1 MNDLEKQD
9 DQILESDIVNID
21 VPDESET
28 ETPNFLAGVLRRWHI
43 ALLTFFVIC
52 LIGLPAIWLLI
63 KPVYVVTG
71 SIRIAPILEDIL
83 TSARDRG
90 DISDYQSFMN
100 TQVEMITSTQVVD
113 RVADN
118 LKDSNLSFFRV
129 NSNGVISKIKQKLEG
144 TQINREPAWIL
155 KQALFNGRIKV
166 AAPRGKELI
175 EISMK
180 RSESAESIR
189 IVNSFINAFMTVGV
203 SYSTQEEDRNL
214 GILRDQRKVI
224 NQEIEDLRQSIY
236 MMAKEYGTEK
246 LDSRQNLMM
255 RRLESLNAELIQIE
269 KGKNNLEAQ
278 IKLLERDSDDPIPP
292 DEAMKMKM
300 EYINGDNSVAKFEKE
315 IADLEQTVII
325 AEKTL
330 TPQHPDYIL
339 QTELLE
345 LYKKNLEHMKT
356 EVGLEFDKILEE
368 EKEKSNVAK
377 LEKTRTSLKH
387 LEEYELRLKEMIT
400 REDGDAIEIGRLG
413 LEIQNKQE
421 DLAMKKAWLDT
432 ILERIQDLELQQK
445 RPARISVWRNADIV
459 NVVDKRVKLTFGVIL
474 GGLACGAWLAFLR
487 DRADKK
493 LRLPEDA
500 AKRIGIR
507 VIGTTTSMYAVKSS
521 LLPEQ
526 IIDDYQTIR
535 ANLSLINGHEI
546 PHVLVVTSPSM
557 REGKTTFS
565 VNLATSLAEAG
576 KKVLLIDGDLRKPDV
591 GKLLNLPKDTKGI
604 QDVLSGI
611 PFEHAVQAITTSGL
625 DVLAADFYD
634 HSDGY
639 ELLAKPQTAER
650 IRNISNKYDHVIIDT
665 PPVLYFPDAMI
676 WSKMANAAVL
686 TSFAG
691 QTTLPELK
699 EANERM
705 LKANAKVLGCIV
717 SSVEAENSYYH
728 HSAAYYAQNARARRA
743 RKKAL
748 LSFEKR
754 KAKAK

>member
-1 MNDLEKQD
+1 
-9 DQILESDIVNID
+9 
-21 VPDESET
+21 
-28 ETPNFLAGVLRRWHI
+28 
-43 ALLTFFVIC
+43 
-52 LIGLPAIWLLI
+52 
-63 KPVYVVTG
+63 
-71 SIRIAPILEDIL
+71 
-83 TSARDRG
+83 
-90 DISDYQSFMN
+90 
-100 TQVEMITSTQVVD
+100 
-113 RVADN
+113 
-118 LKDSNLSFFRV
+118 
-129 NSNGVISKIKQKLEG
+129 
-144 TQINREPAWIL
+144 
-155 KQALFNGRIKV
+155 
-166 AAPRGKELI
+166 
-175 EISMK
+175 
-180 RSESAESIR
+180 
-189 IVNSFINAFMTVGV
+189 
-203 SYSTQEEDRNL
+203 
-214 GILRDQRKVI
+214 
-224 NQEIEDLRQSIY
+224 

-246 LDSRQNLMM
+246 LDSRQDLMM
-255 RRLESLNAELIQIE
+255 RRLESLNSELIQIE

-292 DEAMKMKM
+292 DEAMKMRM
-300 EYINGDNSVAKFEKE
+300 EYINKDSSVAKFEKE

-325 AEKTL
+325 AAKTL

-345 LYKKNLEHMKT
+345 LYKKNLANVKT
-356 EVGLEFDKILEE
+356 EAGLEFDKILEE
-368 EKEKSNVAK
+368 EKVKSNAAK
-377 LEKTRTSLKH
+377 LESSRTSLKH
-387 LEEYELRLKEMIT
+387 LKEYETRLKEMIAK
-400 REDGDAIEIGRLG
+400 EDGDAIEIGRLG

-421 DLAMKKAWLDT
+421 DLGMKKAWLDT

-459 NVVDKRVKLTFGVIL
+459 NVVDKRIKLTFGLIMA
-474 GGLACGAWLAFLR
+474 GLACGAWLAFLR

-604 QDVLSGI
+604 QDVLSEI

-676 WSKMANAAVL
+676 WSKMADAVVL

-691 QTTLPELK
+691 QTTFPELK

-717 SSVEAENSYYH
+717 SSVDAENSYYH
-728 HSAAYYAQNARARRA
+728 HSAAYYAQSAQEPGERE
-743 RKKAL
+743 KKHYFHL
-748 LSFEKR
+748 KNVKQEHNQEFSII
-754 KAKAK
+754 

>member
-1 MNDLEKQD
+1 MNDLEKHD
-9 DQILESDIVNID
+9 DQLVGHDMVNLD
-21 VPDESET
+21 VHEET
-28 ETPNFLAGVLRRWHI
+28 EEEVPNFFLSVLRRWHI

-52 LIGLPAIWLLI
+52 LIGLPAIWFLI
-63 KPVYVVTG
+63 EPVYVVTG
-71 SIRIAPILEDIL
+71 AIRIAPILSDIL
-83 TSARDRG
+83 TAAKDRG

-113 RVADN
+113 RVADD
-118 LKDSNLSFFRV
+118 LKDSNLSFFKNTNAGLV
-129 NSNGVISKIKQKLEG
+129 DKVKQKLQG

-155 KQALFNGRIKV
+155 KQALISGTIQV
-166 AAPRGKELI
+166 TAPRGKELI

-180 RSESAESIR
+180 RNESKESVR
-189 IVNSFINAFMTVGV
+189 IVNAFINAFMTVGI
-203 SYSTQEEDRNL
+203 SASTQEEDRNL
-214 GILRDQRKVI
+214 GILRDQRKVVD
-224 NQEIEDLRQSIY
+224 QEIEGLRQDIY
-236 MMAKEYGTEK
+236 MLAKEYGTEK
-246 LDSRQNLMM
+246 LDSRQDLMM
-255 RRLESLNAELIQIE
+255 RRLESLNAELTQIE

-278 IKLLERDSDDPIPP
+278 IMLLERNSDDPIPP
-292 DEAMKMKM
+292 DEVMKMRM
-300 EYINGDNSVAKFEKE
+300 AYINGDNSVAKFEKE
-315 IADLEQTVII
+315 IADLEQTLVI
-325 AEKTL
+325 AGKTL

-339 QTELLE
+339 QKELLE
-345 LYKKNLEHMKT
+345 SYKKSIVDLKAQA
-356 EVGLEFDKILEE
+356 GLEFDKILEE
-368 EKEKSNVAK
+368 ETGKSNLAK
-377 LEKTRTSLKH
+377 LDKTRTSLEH
-387 LEEYELRLKEMIT
+387 LKEYETRLREMISE
-400 REDGDAIEIGRLG
+400 EDANAIEIGRLG

-421 DLAMKKAWLDT
+421 DLKMKKQWLDT
-432 ILERIQDLELQQK
+432 ILERIQNLELKQK

-459 NVVDKRVKLTFGVIL
+459 NVVDKRIKLTFGIIL
-474 GGLACGAWLAFLR
+474 GGLACGAWLAFMR

-507 VIGTTTSMYAVKSS
+507 VLGTTTSMYAVKSS

-535 ANLSLINGHEI
+535 ANLSLVNGQEI
-546 PHVLVVTSPSM
+546 PHIMVITSPSM
-557 REGKTTFS
+557 GEGKTTFS

-591 GKLLNLPKDTKGI
+591 GKLLNLPKETKGI

-611 PFEHAVQAITTSGL
+611 PFEHAVQAITSSGL

-639 ELLAKPQTAER
+639 ELLALPQTAER
-650 IRNISNKYDHVIIDT
+650 ISNISDKYDHVIIDT
-665 PPVLYFPDAMI
+665 PPILYFPDAMI
-676 WSKMANAAVL
+676 WSKMADAVVL

-705 LKANAKVLGCIV
+705 LKANARVLGCVV

-728 HSAAYYAQNARARRA
+728 HSSSYYAQSAKARRA

-748 LSFEKR
+748 LSFEK
-754 KAKAK
+754 KHAKVK

>member
-1 MNDLEKQD
+1 MNDLEKND
-9 DQILESDIVNID
+9 DLIVERDIVNID
-21 VPDESET
+21 VPEET
-28 ETPNFLAGVLRRWHI
+28 EEEAPNFLAGVFRRWHI

-52 LIGLPAIWLLI
+52 AIGMSAIWFLI
-63 KPVYVVTG
+63 EPAYVVTG
-71 SIRIAPILEDIL
+71 SIRIAPILSDIL
-83 TSARDRG
+83 TAAKDRG

-100 TQVEMITSTQVVD
+100 TQVEMITSTQVVE

-118 LKDSNLSFFRV
+118 LKDSNLSFFQV
-129 NSNGVISKIKQKLEG
+129 NTNGVISKIRQKLEG

-155 KQALFNGRIKV
+155 KQALFNGAIKV
-166 AAPRGKELI
+166 TAPRGKELI

-180 RSESAESIR
+180 RNESKESIR
-189 IVNSFINAFMTVGV
+189 IVNAFINAFMTVGV

-224 NQEIEDLRQSIY
+224 DQEIVDLRQSIY
-236 MMAKEYGTEK
+236 LMAKEYGTEK
-246 LDSRQNLMM
+246 LDTRQDLMM
-255 RRLESLNAELIQIE
+255 RRLESLNSELIQIE
-269 KGKNNLEAQ
+269 KGKNNLETQ
-278 IKLLERDSDDPIPP
+278 IMLLERDSDDPIPA
-292 DEAMKMKM
+292 DEAMNMRMK
-300 EYINGDNSVAKFEKE
+300 YINGDTSVAKFEKE
-315 IADLEQTVII
+315 IADLEQAVII
-325 AEKTL
+325 AAKTL

-345 LYKKNLEHMKT
+345 LYKKNLENVKT
-356 EVGLEFDKILEE
+356 EAGLEFDKILEE
-368 EKEKSNVAK
+368 EKEKSNIAK
-377 LEKTRTSLKH
+377 LESSRTSLKH
-387 LEEYELRLKEMIT
+387 LQEYESRLKEMIVN
-400 REDGDAIEIGRLG
+400 EDSNAIEIGRLG

-421 DLAMKKAWLDT
+421 DLNMKKAWLDT

-459 NVVDKRVKLTFGVIL
+459 DIVDKRVKLTFGIII

-565 VNLATSLAEAG
+565 VNLAASLAEAG

-639 ELLAKPQTAER
+639 ELLANPQTSER
-650 IRNISNKYDHVIIDT
+650 IKNISDKYDHVIIDT

-676 WSKMANAAVL
+676 WSKMADAAVL

-699 EANERM
+699 EANERL

-717 SSVEAENSYYH
+717 SSVDAENSYYH
-728 HSAAYYAQNARARRA
+728 HSAAYYAQSARARRA

-754 KAKAK
+754 KAKA